1 MPTREFA
8 PATLGDEVKAEEWL
22 RKALSLQPDQP
33 QALYHLADLS
43 FQRGELGNARS
54 LITRHLQ
61 KTVPAAEAL
70 WLAARIEHQMGDR
83 NALASYG
90 VLLNNR
96 YPGVATDPGIQRR
109 TISVTEPSSEN
120 AFSPAASAG
129 TILLE
134 ERRRQGMSLGDVSR
148 QLKLSVRQIEAIE
161 RDDFA
166 WLGGAVFVHG
176 FLRNYAKL
184 LHLEPEPLIR
194 RVDAVL
200 KPLGTAGVSPHAR
213 ASVSRSGPSEKS
225 GRLILMIGALLVVA
239 GGLVFWGWQPA
250 PAPSSKTESESV
262 PEAAKSVDP
271 AKAEPAAQVSKS
283 DGASGTTPAL
293 SATGSARVPAK
304 AETAGVVR
312 EPPAPK
318 FRFAWSLTM
327 NPGSKSRIAMAT

>member
-1 MPTREFA
+1 M
-8 PATLGDEVKAEEWL
+8 
-22 RKALSLQPDQP
+22 
-33 QALYHLADLS
+33 
-43 FQRGELGNARS
+43 
-54 LITRHLQ
+54 
-61 KTVPAAEAL
+61 
-70 WLAARIEHQMGDR
+70 
-83 NALASYG
+83 
-90 VLLNNR
+90 
-96 YPGVATDPGIQRR
+96 
-109 TISVTEPSSEN
+109 TEPSSEN

-200 KPLGTAGVSPHAR
+200 KPLGTAGVSPQAR

-250 PAPSSKTESESV
+250 PAPNSKTESESV

-312 EPPAPK
+312 EPPVPK
-318 FRFAWSLTM
+318 ISVRMEFDDESWVEIKNRHGDIVL
-327 NPGSKSRIAMAT
+327 SRINLPGGTVRASGEPPLSVVIGNAAGVRFFKGGEPVDLVPHTPVDVARFTLE